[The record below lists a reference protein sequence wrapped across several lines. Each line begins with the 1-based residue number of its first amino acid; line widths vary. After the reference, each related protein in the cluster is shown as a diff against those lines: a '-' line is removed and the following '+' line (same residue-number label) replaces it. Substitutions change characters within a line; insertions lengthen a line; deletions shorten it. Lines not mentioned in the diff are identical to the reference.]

1 VFISSCYELGFS
13 QRGLR
18 GDAVLAMIKVEWNDK
33 TLGESVKV
41 ESTAEEPAE
50 LNYTT
55 SITVNFDDA
64 RDLDDIAHKP
74 ILCKFLCYILQMS
87 VLTVTV

>member
-1 VFISSCYELGFS
+1 
-13 QRGLR
+13 
-18 GDAVLAMIKVEWNDK
+18 MIKVEWNDK

-41 ESTAEEPAE
+41 ECVADELTE

-55 SITVNFDDA
+55 SINISFDDP

-74 ILCKFLCYILQMS
+74 ILCKYFYFI
-87 VLTVTV
+87 V